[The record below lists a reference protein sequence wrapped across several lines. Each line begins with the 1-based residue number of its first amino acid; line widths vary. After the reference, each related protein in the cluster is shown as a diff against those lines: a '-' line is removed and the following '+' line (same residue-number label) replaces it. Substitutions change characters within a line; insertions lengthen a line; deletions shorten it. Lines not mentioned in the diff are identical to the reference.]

1 MSCGGEGLV
10 LLAALV
16 AFQLAQGRSADQLAL
31 IGAFFNVLGD
41 DLTLMAAQRSMPAC
55 APGSADASDAQA
67 AD

>member
-41 DLTLMAAQRSMPAC
+41 DLTLMAAQRSMPGC
-55 APGSADASDAQA
+55 SPGETDSSGAQEA
-67 AD
+67 G

>member
-10 LLAALV
+10 LLATLV

-41 DLTLMAAQRSMPAC
+41 DLALIAAQRSMPAC
-55 APGSADASDAQA
+55 SPEDADASGAQE